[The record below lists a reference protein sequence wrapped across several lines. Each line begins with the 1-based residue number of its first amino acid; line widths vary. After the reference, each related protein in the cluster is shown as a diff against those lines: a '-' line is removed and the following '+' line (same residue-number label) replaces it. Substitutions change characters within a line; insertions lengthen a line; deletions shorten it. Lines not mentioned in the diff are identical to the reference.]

1 MFTFYIKADFNISV
15 GFVQYC
21 VGVWISN
28 KAYSFYDNKV
38 ILFSIF
44 SKLAIFKQNIM
55 SAIMSKGKRAKS
67 IAKGS

>member
-38 ILFSIF
+38 ILFNHF
-44 SKLAIFKQNIM
+44 VQARNFQTKYNV
-55 SAIMSKGKRAKS
+55 GNNV
-67 IAKGS
+67 